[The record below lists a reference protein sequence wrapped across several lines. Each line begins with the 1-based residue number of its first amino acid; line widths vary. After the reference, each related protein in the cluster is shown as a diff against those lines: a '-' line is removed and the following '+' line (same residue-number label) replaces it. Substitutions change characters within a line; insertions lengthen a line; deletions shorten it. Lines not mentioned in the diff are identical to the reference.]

1 MLFHTDALNIL
12 LLLLLLIII
21 FFKNHLRTSA
31 IDTKGTFALKTNR
44 HRARSYALFS
54 LFFFFF
60 FALIPPSLYGDIVLF
75 ILFCF
80 ILFLQDDPMFTQ
92 VKERNI
98 I

>member
-1 MLFHTDALNIL
+1 MILFYSDALNII

-31 IDTKGTFALKTNR
+31 IDTKGTFAPKTNR
-44 HRARSYALFS
+44 HRARSYVRSFFA
-54 LFFFFF
+54 FFFV
-60 FALIPPSLYGDIVLF
+60 LVPPSLYGDIVLF